1 MLMDKSALSLATMV
15 ERAGEAAA
23 LMRALSSES
32 RLLILCNL
40 IAADELPVGALVDR
54 VGLSQSALS
63 QHLAKLRDEGLVA
76 FRREAQTLFYR
87 VADPRAGQVL
97 AVLQD
102 IFCPELSEQASG
114 KSRIARRARLRDKP
128 TNGG

>member
-1 MLMDKSALSLATMV
+1 MDKSALSLATMV

-23 LMRALSSES
+23 LMRALSSEP

-40 IAADELPVGALVDR
+40 IAEGELPVGALVDR

-97 AVLQD
+97 GLLQD
-102 IFCPELSEQASG
+102 IFCPELGERPSG
-114 KSRIARRARLRDKP
+114 KPRIARRARVRDKP